1 MFTEYTACFVFA
13 KHDLPGRQQ
22 IWASG
27 RSFFSM
33 TFADYH
39 EKNHY
44 VITSICT
51 FFRNHKNVLKKRDF
65 LWSETKLFKSAPLY
79 LSLALS
85 FLAGIALLDIISWNL
100 LSCGSY
106 ICDGLFPI
114 RYLPVDIK
122 PELMKKNSCRV
133 FSYLFQDWIKELS
146 TSCTEVFLDSFAPT
160 DICGAC
166 HQKLLAN
173 TTHLSYV

>member
-1 MFTEYTACFVFA
+1 MTILGKKPRTFHCLCLLNTQLVLFLI

-33 TFADYH
+33 TFVDYH

-44 VITSICT
+44 VITSSCT

-106 ICDGLFPI
+106 ICDTLPTCTYKTWVDEEKQSSSFQLPFP
-114 RYLPVDIK
+114 RLD
-122 PELMKKNSCRV
+122 KKNCPPV
-133 FSYLFQDWIKELS
+133 VLK
-146 TSCTEVFLDSFAPT
+146 SF
-160 DICGAC
+160 
-166 HQKLLAN
+166 
-173 TTHLSYV
+173 